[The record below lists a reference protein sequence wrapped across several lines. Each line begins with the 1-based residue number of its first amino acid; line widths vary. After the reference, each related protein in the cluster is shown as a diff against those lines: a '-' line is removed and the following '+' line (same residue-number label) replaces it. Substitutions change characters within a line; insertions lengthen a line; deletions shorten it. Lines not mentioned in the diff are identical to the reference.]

1 MSDYQAQPPPAG
13 PPPAG
18 PPPRWSGEP
27 PRGNRTGLV
36 FGAAALIVL
45 LVGGAVA
52 AMLLLGSDQTG
63 SASSPTGTTQ
73 TGTTQTE
80 TTPTETTPT
89 ETTPTETTP
98 TETTPT
104 ETTPTETTPTGP
116 HITSGQSFCE
126 RFEKNAA
133 SNEFDTLDPADTDK
147 LIAELKVFRELA
159 PPELKD
165 DYLVLIGAVEGNV
178 APDLQASVDSIQTY
192 AVDNCDVTLDGS

>member
-1 MSDYQAQPPPAG
+1 M
-13 PPPAG
+13 
-18 PPPRWSGEP
+18 
-27 PRGNRTGLV
+27 
-36 FGAAALIVL
+36 L

-73 TGTTQTE
+73 TETTETTPTETTPTETTPTETTPTETTPTETTPTETTPTE

-116 HITSGQSFCE
+116 RLTPGQSFCE

-133 SNEFDTLDPADTDK
+133 SNEFDNLDPAETDK
-147 LIAELKVFRELA
+147 LVAELKVFRQLA
-159 PPELKD
+159 PPQLKG
-165 DYLVLIGAVEGNV
+165 DYSVLIGAVEGDP
-178 APDLQASVDSIQTY
+178 APDLQTSVQSIQTY
-192 AVDNCDVTLDGS
+192 AVDNCNVSLDGS